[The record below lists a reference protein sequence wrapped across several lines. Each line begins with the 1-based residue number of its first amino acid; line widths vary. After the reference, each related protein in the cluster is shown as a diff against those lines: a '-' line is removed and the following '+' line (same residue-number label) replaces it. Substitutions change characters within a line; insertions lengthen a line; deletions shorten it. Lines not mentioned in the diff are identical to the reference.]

1 MKIVNIFNH
10 YVSFIH
16 LIDII
21 ILLFKI
27 IVMKIC
33 FLDSNPI
40 DYNANDL
47 HSNKIRGAET
57 ALINLAN
64 NLQKL
69 GHNIFVFNNTS
80 SKMNINGVEWNNL
93 KTISTNHFFD
103 ISISNND
110 IRLFDLV
117 SSNKK
122 IALSHSIQTIE
133 KFIRKKQLL
142 AYLKHRPII
151 GLLGKYHNKNRN
163 FFLKMFGVL
172 PLEWGVDDIYIQ
184 LDINGK
190 NIDRNKCIF
199 TSMKDRNL
207 EFLLNIW
214 IEGIIKKRSS
224 SKLYITPVNRDLK
237 KFNIFN
243 RNFGTKEN
251 LMIDIVSSRLC
262 LIPGHKAE
270 LFCIAAEEA
279 KELCVPI
286 VSMGIGSLSERIDN
300 GKTGLI
306 ASNEKQFAEFTIE
319 LMNNDELW
327 SSMRNYM
334 LEMRGSME
342 WSNITKKFISK
353 LII

>member
-1 MKIVNIFNH
+1 
-10 YVSFIH
+10 
-16 LIDII
+16 
-21 ILLFKI
+21 
-27 IVMKIC
+27 MKIC

-47 HSNKIRGAET
+47 HTNKIRGAET

-64 NLQKL
+64 NLKKL

-80 SKMNINGVEWNNL
+80 SKLNINGVEWNNL
-93 KTISTNHFFD
+93 KATSANHFFD
-103 ISISNND
+103 IAISNND

-117 SSNKK
+117 NSNKK
-122 IALSHSIQTIE
+122 IAISHSIQTIE

-142 AYLKHRPII
+142 AYLKHKPII
-151 GLLGKYHNKNRN
+151 GLLGKYHDKNRN

-190 NIDRNKCIF
+190 NIDKNKCIF

-207 EFLLNIW
+207 DFLLNVW
-214 IEGIIKKRSS
+214 IKNIIKKRSS
-224 SKLYITPVNRDLK
+224 SKLYVTPVNKDLK

-251 LMIDIVSSRLC
+251 LMIDLASSRLC

-286 VSMGIGSLSERIDN
+286 ITMGIGSLSERIDN
-300 GKTGLI
+300 GKNGLI

-327 SSMRNYM
+327 NSMRNYM
-334 LEMRGSME
+334 LEKRGSME
-342 WSNITKKFISK
+342 WSNISKKLISK
-353 LII
+353 LIF

>member
-1 MKIVNIFNH
+1 
-10 YVSFIH
+10 
-16 LIDII
+16 
-21 ILLFKI
+21 
-27 IVMKIC
+27 
-33 FLDSNPI
+33 
-40 DYNANDL
+40 
-47 HSNKIRGAET
+47 
-57 ALINLAN
+57 
-64 NLQKL
+64 
-69 GHNIFVFNNTS
+69 
-80 SKMNINGVEWNNL
+80 
-93 KTISTNHFFD
+93 
-103 ISISNND
+103 
-110 IRLFDLV
+110 
-117 SSNKK
+117 
-122 IALSHSIQTIE
+122 
-133 KFIRKKQLL
+133 
-142 AYLKHRPII
+142 
-151 GLLGKYHNKNRN
+151 
-163 FFLKMFGVL
+163 MFGVL

-184 LDINGK
+184 LDINSK
-190 NIDRNKCIF
+190 NIDKNKCIF

-207 EFLLNIW
+207 EFLLNVW
-214 IEGIIKKRSS
+214 IEGIIKKRSR

-251 LMIDIVSSRLC
+251 LMIDIASSRLC

-327 SSMRNYM
+327 NSMRNYM